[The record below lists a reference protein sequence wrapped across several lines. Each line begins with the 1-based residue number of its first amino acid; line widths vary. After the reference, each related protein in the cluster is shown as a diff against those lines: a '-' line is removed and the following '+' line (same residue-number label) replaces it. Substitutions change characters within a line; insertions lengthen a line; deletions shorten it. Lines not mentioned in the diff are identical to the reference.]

1 MWRVRGFSVQGYA
14 HLTEGIPCQDAYRQ
28 AVVGSSAVLAVA
40 DGAGSRPRS
49 AEGAAV
55 LVTITVEVLTGM
67 LKAPGDPPD
76 GRLLKKRLDQAYER
90 IRGQFLR
97 QATLLGGEGRAGDFA
112 ATLVAAVV
120 TDGLL
125 GIIQVGDGF
134 VVVRTASRQGGMAY
148 HLLSRPEVSGQHSN
162 ETVFVTSA
170 AAETAEI
177 TCVADP
183 GITGIL
189 LSTDGL
195 MPAALAYEQGRPE
208 GVNEDFV
215 HRVLGHLDHDGSDP
229 RPILRTMISDGVV
242 QLTGDDLTMVAAVRA

>member
-28 AVVGSSAVLAVA
+28 AIVGTSAVLAVA
-40 DGAGSRPRS
+40 DGAGSRARS
-49 AEGAAV
+49 AEGAAL
-55 LVTITVEVLTGM
+55 LVSITTEVLTGM
-67 LKAPGDPPD
+67 LNAPGEPPD
-76 GRLLKKRLDQAYER
+76 GRLLKRRLGQAYER
-90 IRGQFLR
+90 IRGQFIK

-120 TDGLL
+120 TNGLL

-134 VVVRTASRQGGMAY
+134 VVVRTAGRQGMAY

-162 ETVFVTSA
+162 ETLFVTSA
-170 AAETAEI
+170 AAEEAEI
-177 TCVADP
+177 IPVADP

-208 GVNEDFV
+208 TVNEDFV
-215 HRVLGHLDHDGSDP
+215 QRVLGHLDKDGSDP
-229 RPILRTMISDGVV
+229 RPIVRTMLSDGVV
-242 QLTGDDLTMVAAVRA
+242 QLTGDDLTMLAAVKA

>member
-49 AEGAAV
+49 AEGAAL
-55 LVTITVEVLTGM
+55 LVTITTEILTGM
-67 LKAPGDPPD
+67 LKAGEPPD
-76 GRLLKKRLDQAYER
+76 GNYLKERLGTAYER
-90 IRGQFLR
+90 IHGQFLK
-97 QATLLGGEGRAGDFA
+97 QAALLAGEARVGDFA
-112 ATLVAAVV
+112 ATLVAAVAAN
-120 TDGLL
+120 GLL

-134 VVVRTASRQGGMAY
+134 VVVRTAGRRGGTTY

-162 ETVFVTSA
+162 ETLFVTSA
-170 AAETAEI
+170 GAKAEI
-177 TCVADP
+177 IPVDDP

-215 HRVLGHLDHDGSDP
+215 HRVLGHLDQDGNDP

-242 QLTGDDLTMVAAVRA
+242 QLTGDDLTMVAAVRT